1 MVVNPFMRR
10 FSNNTPPPLLLN
22 MSHYSN
28 AALHVGNASTPKA
41 YSMSSNASMSEDR
54 YNTLIRFDR
63 EERYLQETLQDLLD
77 AQSEGLQ
84 SGLGKTIGEE
94 DANPAGGDT
103 PISGSLD
110 GASKRTK
117 GVVPVRQTTR
127 KKIGL
132 RSARGGISRAINDL
146 ALLKSRE
153 WEIME
158 AQLAETE
165 EDLIEVRGLTSKKE
179 GLEQQVLNVENEEA
193 SRSIEQFKQEEK
205 ALDVEIKE
213 TENKLWELRARQR
226 QLLGQIEG
234 LDNSVQSKL
243 SSYKAALSLAE
254 KEAKAFLARPQ
265 RYSSILQ
272 GGNES
277 LWALSV
283 PRRTLEMAS
292 DHFCEERERLRQ
304 QSTSIEVEKTALEE
318 GAVMWEDVVAKVT
331 AVEKTLREE
340 MKRLP
345 TQQSSKTAEKH
356 GAVDGMHSILK
367 RMESAKSYIEC
378 QLAIAEERKWNLL
391 MCCIGAELEAIIEGH
406 EILLGVLSASQTSNT
421 ADKDKEVSSRAHCE
435 GQLFDGSEAGSLS
448 TSKLQGTSARPSRFL
463 DRSEDE
469 DDEPGP
475 ELLIDHM
482 EDE

>member
-1 MVVNPFMRR
+1 MRR
-10 FSNNTPPPLLLN
+10 FSSNPNPLLPLN
-22 MSHYSN
+22 MSHYSD
-28 AALHVGNASTPKA
+28 AALHVDNSSTPKA
-41 YSMSSNASMSEDR
+41 YSPSNMASVSEDR
-54 YNTLIRFDR
+54 YDTLIGFDR
-63 EERYLQETLQDLLD
+63 QERYLQKTLQDLLD

-84 SGLGKTIGEE
+84 SGLGKTTGEE
-94 DANPAGGDT
+94 DVSSAGGDT
-103 PISGSLD
+103 PKSGSFD
-110 GASKRTK
+110 GGSKRTK

-132 RSARGGISRAINDL
+132 WSARGGISRAINDL
-146 ALLKSRE
+146 ATLKSRE
-153 WEIME
+153 WQIME

-165 EDLIEVRGLTSKKE
+165 EDLMEVRGLTSKKE

-193 SRSIEQFKQEEK
+193 GRNIEQFKQEEK

-213 TENKLWELRARQR
+213 TENKLWEMRARQR

-243 SSYKAALSLAE
+243 SSYKAALTLAE

-272 GGNES
+272 GGSES
-277 LWALSV
+277 LWALPV
-283 PRRTLEMAS
+283 PRRTLEMAR
-292 DHFCEERERLRQ
+292 DHFYEERERLKQ
-304 QSTSIEVEKTALEE
+304 QSTSIEIETTALEE
-318 GAVMWEDVVAKVT
+318 GAVMWEDIVAEVT

-356 GAVDGMHSILK
+356 GAVDGMHNILK
-367 RMESAKSYIEC
+367 RMESAKSYIES
-378 QLAIAEERKWNLL
+378 QLVIAEERKWNLL
-391 MCCIGAELEAIIEGH
+391 MCCVGAELEAIIEGY

-421 ADKDKEVSSRAHCE
+421 AEKDKAVSGRAPGE
-435 GQLFDGSEAGSLS
+435 GQLFDEIEAGSSS
-448 TSKLQGTSARPSRFL
+448 TPKPQGTSAGPSRFL

-475 ELLIDHM
+475 ELLISHM
-482 EDE
+482 ED